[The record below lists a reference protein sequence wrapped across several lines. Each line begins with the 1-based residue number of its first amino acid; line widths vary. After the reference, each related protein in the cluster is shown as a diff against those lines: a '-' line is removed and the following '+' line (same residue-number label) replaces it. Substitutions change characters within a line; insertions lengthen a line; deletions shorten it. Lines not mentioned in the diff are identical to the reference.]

1 MDVTIRIPSLLRQ
14 YTEMQS
20 EIELKGNTVAAVLEN
35 FKVRFQDASNRFF
48 SPKTAHYMNLYLND
62 QNIRTLNNHFMKTM
76 CFPSFLQLLAAN
88 TPFNNKTGGVPHVY
102 LLFIHIGRLIIEK
115 FNNRGQTP
123 FIEFFQKTGKRVGRP
138 PGYAG

>member
-62 QNIRTLNNHFMKTM
+62 QNIRTLNNLD
-76 CFPSFLQLLAAN
+76 S
-88 TPFNNKTGGVPHVY
+88 PFHENDVLSIVFAIAGG
-102 LLFIHIGRLIIEK
+102 
-115 FNNRGQTP
+115 
-123 FIEFFQKTGKRVGRP
+123 
-138 PGYAG
+138 